1 MHKLYR
7 YLLGITAAL
16 TIALGGYAYYVV
28 TYETG
33 LINITGFVNDH
44 TQKLEA
50 DFITSI
56 TNICQ
61 NLSQKTKID
70 LIVVMVQ
77 NTRPYDPGVYAARL
91 LKNYD
96 DAHPEIDGAIVLLIN
111 LDKGTVNLEILPRI
125 QFMFPLSYGEKILN
139 ENVIPILNEADKAAR
154 DLIAGGKSRDGANEL
169 IGRAILE
176 GARAISQKISDEYAK
191 QKFTDEMIKQKKTA
205 EEGAKARWSFSFW
218 FYAGLAVC
226 LALAYVALRV
236 RARIRCPKCYY
247 KLKINEETIE
257 VPEKDKPGLTIE
269 VLSCNHCGYYDM
281 KRIVTYE
288 RGFYFGHLYEVI
300 KDVIKSYYRKKKRE
314 YRKQK
319 YDE

>member
-1 MHKLYR
+1 MQKLYK
-7 YLLGITAAL
+7 YLLAL
-16 TIALGGYAYYVV
+16 TAVLIIALGGYVYYVI
-28 TYETG
+28 TYDTG
-33 LINITGFVNDH
+33 LVNINGFVNDH

-56 TNICQ
+56 NNICQ

-70 LIVVMVQ
+70 LIVVMLQ
-77 NTRPYDPGVYAARL
+77 NTRPYDTGVYAARL
-91 LKNYD
+91 LKNYGD
-96 DAHPEIDGAIVLLIN
+96 LRPDIDGAIVMLIN
-111 LDKGTVNLEILPRI
+111 LDRGTVNLEVMPRI
-125 QFMFPLSYGEKILN
+125 QFMFSLAYGEKILN
-139 ENVIPILNEADKAAR
+139 ENIIPILNEANKAAA
-154 DLIAGGKSRDGANEL
+154 DLVAGGKSRDGANEY

-176 GARAISQKISDEYAK
+176 GVRAISQKITDEYAK
-191 QKFTDEMIKQKKTA
+191 QKFTDEMIKQKKADEDDTRV
-205 EEGAKARWSFSFW
+205 KWSFSVW
-218 FYAGLAVC
+218 FYLGILLFAAV
-226 LALAYVALRV
+226 AYAAFRV
-236 RARIRCPKCYY
+236 RSRIRCPKCYY

-314 YRKQK
+314 YRKKK